1 MGFLF
6 QIILDTLGQEKNIML
21 SIQRVVV
28 LLDDFH
34 FEEFKLH
41 LKNSNAELPLK
52 LITQIRKDGWEQKE
66 SDDLCKDVYGA
77 KDEKSKKK
85 FFQLV
90 HYTFRLTSYLS
101 RNHPSYLTS
110 NISKIEHLINKGELD
125 KANKLS
131 EILLDIAEKT
141 EDFPTA
147 IAVLKYFAQQAFVL
161 ENKNASIK
169 YHQRITELL
178 KNEHIINLMYL
189 YMRQN
194 LNFKGKSV
202 LSDKEMEEHL
212 SFYDKYRNNESL
224 SIQMLS
230 RYSYFHTLN
239 YLNDARFYSKE
250 ILDEINKLMEDLEKN
265 AFIIFS
271 FSDDIQLNVD
281 YLKLKHLIGSM
292 SRDELQKE
300 TAFLIKQR
308 EPLRF
313 WKNYVNTPEII
324 YLSIQASYFMTHY
337 CHGYQKD
344 YNENLPKEVKSQ
356 IEFYKTKCEEIL
368 AKPIWNEGMHVRF
381 INLNNIYC
389 GFLILG
395 TKEDI
400 KKAIEKL
407 EYLLVNFQQ
416 IAFQRLYDALFA
428 TLILGYFFLDENE
441 NIQECYKRY
450 EKLTANVNK
459 NVENDLTI
467 KAIYYASQW
476 NCTQRKQYI
485 EKLLTIS
492 EKVSENHKLIHL
504 QNFIGNVV
512 EYFEIPTKEV
522 K

>member
-1 MGFLF
+1 
-6 QIILDTLGQEKNIML
+6 ML
-21 SIQRVVV
+21 SIQKTIL

-41 LKNSNAELPLK
+41 LKKSNAELPLK
-52 LITQIRKDGWEQKE
+52 LILQIRKDEWKQKE
-66 SDDLCKDVYGA
+66 SDDLCKDVYGS

-90 HYTFRLTSYLS
+90 HYTFRLTSFLS
-101 RNHPSYLTS
+101 RNHPSYLTY
-110 NISKIEHLINKGELD
+110 NISKIEQLINKGELVQ
-125 KANKLS
+125 ANHLG

-147 IAVLKYFAQQAFVL
+147 IAVLKYFAQQSFVL
-161 ENKNASIK
+161 ENKNAAIK

-202 LSDKEMEEHL
+202 LSDKEMQEHL
-212 SFYDKYRNNESL
+212 LFYDKYRDNPSL

-230 RYSYFHTLN
+230 RYAYFHTLN
-239 YLNDARFYSKE
+239 YLNDERFYSQE
-250 ILDEINKLMEDLEKN
+250 ILSEINSLIYDLEKN
-265 AFIIFS
+265 AYVIFS

-292 SRDELQKE
+292 TRDELQKE
-300 TAFLIKQR
+300 SAFLIKQR

-324 YLSIQASYFMTHY
+324 YLSIQASYFMTHF
-337 CHGYQKD
+337 CHGYKPG
-344 YNENLPKEVKSQ
+344 YNESLPKDIKSQ
-356 IEFYKTKCEEIL
+356 IEFYKQKCEEIL

-395 TKEDI
+395 SKEDI
-400 KKAIEKL
+400 KKAVEKL
-407 EYLLVNFQQ
+407 EHLLVNFQQ

-428 TLILGYFFLDENE
+428 TLMLGYFFLGENE

-450 EKLTANVNK
+450 EKLTANINK

-467 KAIYYASQW
+467 KSIYYASQW
-476 NCTQRKQYI
+476 NATQRKQYI
-485 EKLLTIS
+485 EKLQSIS
-492 EKVSENHKLIHL
+492 EKTSESTTLKHL
-504 QNFIGNVV
+504 QTFITDVV
-512 EYFEIPTKEV
+512 EHFEIPMKTV

>member
-1 MGFLF
+1 
-6 QIILDTLGQEKNIML
+6 ML
-21 SIQRVVV
+21 SIQRTIL

-41 LKNSNAELPLK
+41 LKKSNAELPLK
-52 LITQIRKDGWEQKE
+52 LIIQIRKDDWNQKE
-66 SDDLCKDVYGA
+66 SDDLCKDVYGS

-90 HYTFRLTSYLS
+90 HYTFRLTSFLS
-101 RNHPSYLTS
+101 RNHPSYLTN
-110 NISKIEHLINKGELD
+110 NISKIEQLINKGELER
-125 KANKLS
+125 ANQLS

-169 YHQRITELL
+169 YHQRISELL

-202 LSDKEMEEHL
+202 LSDKELEEHL

-239 YLNDARFYSKE
+239 YLNDARFYSQE
-250 ILDEINKLMEDLEKN
+250 ILDEINKLIDDLEKN

-300 TAFLIKQR
+300 SAFLIKQR

-324 YLSIQASYFMTHY
+324 YLSIQASHFMTNH
-337 CHGYQKD
+337 CHGYKKD
-344 YNENLPKEVKSQ
+344 YNANLPKEIKAQ
-356 IEFYKTKCEEIL
+356 IAFYKEKTEEVL
-368 AKPIWNEGMHVRF
+368 AKPIWKQGLHVRY

-389 GFLILG
+389 AFLILG
-395 TKEDI
+395 TREEI
-400 KKAIEKL
+400 KKATETL
-407 EYLLVNFQQ
+407 EYLLVNYQQ

-428 TLILGYFFLDENE
+428 TLILGYFFLDDNE
-441 NIQECYKRY
+441 SIQECYKRY

-467 KAIYYASQW
+467 KAVYYTSQW
-476 NCTQRKQYI
+476 NSTQRKQYI
-485 EKLLTIS
+485 EKLLGIS
-492 EKVSENHKLIHL
+492 EKAAENDKLKHL
-504 QNFIGNVV
+504 QNFISEVV
-512 EYFEIPTKEV
+512 EYFEIPMKLV

>member
-1 MGFLF
+1 
-6 QIILDTLGQEKNIML
+6 ML
-21 SIQRVVV
+21 SIQKTIL
-28 LLDDFH
+28 LLDNIH

-41 LKNSNAELPLK
+41 LKKNNAELPLK
-52 LITQIRKDGWEQKE
+52 LILQIRKDDWKQKE
-66 SDDLCKDVYGA
+66 SDDLCKDVYGS

-101 RNHPSYLTS
+101 RNHHSYLTY
-110 NISKIEHLINKGELD
+110 NISKIEQLINKGELD
-125 KANKLS
+125 KANTLA
-131 EILLDIAEKT
+131 EILLDVSEKI

-147 IAVLKYFAQQAFVL
+147 IAVLKYLAQQSFIT
-161 ENKNASIK
+161 ENKNNSIK
-169 YHQRITELL
+169 FHQRISDLL
-178 KNEHIINLMYL
+178 KNEHIINQMYL

-194 LNFKGKSV
+194 LNFKGKSA

-212 SFYDKYRNNESL
+212 RFYDKYRNNECL

-230 RYSYFHTLN
+230 RYAYCHTLN
-239 YLNDARFYSKE
+239 YLNDIRFYSQE
-250 ILDEINKLMEDLEKN
+250 TLDEINSLMNDLEKN
-265 AFIIFS
+265 AFVIFS

-292 SRDELQKE
+292 SKDELQKE

-337 CHGYQKD
+337 GYGYKKD
-344 YNENLPKEVKSQ
+344 FNENLPKEIRTQ
-356 IEFYKTKCEEIL
+356 IEFYKQKCEEVL

-395 TKEDI
+395 SKNDI
-400 KKAIEKL
+400 KKAVEKL

-428 TLILGYFFLDENE
+428 TLILGYFFLDDTES
-441 NIQECYKRY
+441 IQECYKRY
-450 EKLTANVNK
+450 EKLTANLNK
-459 NVENDLTI
+459 NLENDLSI
-467 KAIYYASQW
+467 KTIYYASQY
-476 NCTQRKQYI
+476 NSTQRKQYT
-485 EKLLTIS
+485 EKLQGVLT
-492 EKVSENHKLIHL
+492 KAAENGKLKHL
-504 QNFIGNVV
+504 EHFINDVAS
-512 EYFEIPTKEV
+512 YFNIPIKAI

>member
-1 MGFLF
+1 
-6 QIILDTLGQEKNIML
+6 ML
-21 SIQRVVV
+21 SIQRVIL

-41 LKNSNAELPLK
+41 LKKSNAELPLK
-52 LITQIRKDGWEQKE
+52 LITQIRKDNWEQKE
-66 SDDLCKDVYGA
+66 SDDLCKNVYGA

-110 NISKIEHLINKGELD
+110 NISKIEQLINKGELE
-125 KANKLS
+125 KANTLA
-131 EILLDIAEKT
+131 EILLDISEKT

-147 IAVLKYFAQQAFVL
+147 IAVLKYFAQQSFVL
-161 ENKNASIK
+161 ENKNAAIK

-194 LNFKGKSV
+194 LNFKGKSA

-230 RYSYFHTLN
+230 RYAYCHTLN
-239 YLNDARFYSKE
+239 YLNDVRFYNKE
-250 ILDEINKLMEDLEKN
+250 TLDEINSLMDDLEKN

-281 YLKLKHLIGSM
+281 YLKLKHLIGTM
-292 SRDELQKE
+292 NRDELQKE

-324 YLSIQASYFMTHY
+324 YLSIQASYFLTHY
-337 CHGYQKD
+337 CQGYKKD
-344 YNENLPKEVKSQ
+344 YNENLPKEVRSQ
-356 IEFYKTKCEEIL
+356 IEFYKKRCEEIL

-389 GFLILG
+389 GLLILG
-395 TKEDI
+395 TKEEI
-400 KKAIEKL
+400 KKAVEKL

-428 TLILGYFFLDENE
+428 TLILGYFFLEDNE
-441 NIQECYKRY
+441 SIQECYKRY
-450 EKLTANVNK
+450 EKLTANINK
-459 NVENDLTI
+459 NIENDLTI
-467 KAIYYASQW
+467 KSIYYASQW
-476 NCTQRKQYI
+476 NSTQRKQYV
-485 EKLLTIS
+485 EKLQGIS
-492 EKVSENHKLIHL
+492 DKAAENDKLKHV
-504 QNFIGNVV
+504 QNFISDVV
-512 EYFEIPTKEV
+512 DHYEIPMKTIK
-522 K
+522 

>member
-1 MGFLF
+1 
-6 QIILDTLGQEKNIML
+6 ML
-21 SIQRVVV
+21 SIQKAIL

-41 LKNSNAELPLK
+41 LKKSNAELPHK
-52 LITQIRKDGWEQKE
+52 LIVQIRKDDWDQKE
-66 SDDLCKDVYGA
+66 SDDLCKEVYGSM
-77 KDEKSKKK
+77 DEKSKKK

-90 HYTFRLTSYLS
+90 HYTFRLTSFLS
-101 RNHPSYLTS
+101 RNHPSYLTN
-110 NISKIEHLINKGELD
+110 NISKIELLVNKGELK
-125 KANKLS
+125 KANKLA
-131 EILLDIAEKT
+131 EILLDVSEKT

-147 IAVLKYFAQQAFVL
+147 VAVLKYFAQQAFVL
-161 ENKNASIK
+161 ENKNAAIK
-169 YHQRITELL
+169 HHQRISELL

-212 SFYDKYRNNESL
+212 MFYDKYRNNESL

-239 YLNDARFYSKE
+239 YLNDVRFYSQE
-250 ILDEINKLMEDLEKN
+250 ILDEINKLIDDLEKN
-265 AFIIFS
+265 AFIIFT

-292 SRDELQKE
+292 SRDDLQKE

-324 YLSIQASYFMTHY
+324 YLSIQVSYFLTHY
-337 CHGYQKD
+337 CHGYKTG
-344 YNENLPKEVKSQ
+344 YNESLPKEVRSQ
-356 IEFYKTKCEEIL
+356 IEFYTQKCEEIL
-368 AKPIWNEGMHVRF
+368 SKPIWNEGMHVRF

-389 GFLILG
+389 GFLLLG
-395 TKEDI
+395 SKEDI
-400 KKAIEKL
+400 KKATEKL

-428 TLILGYFFLDENE
+428 TLILGYFFSGDHES
-441 NIQECYKRY
+441 IQECYKRY
-450 EKLTANVNK
+450 EKLTAGINK

-467 KAIYYASQW
+467 KSIYYASQW
-476 NCTQRKQYI
+476 SSTQRKQYV
-485 EKLLTIS
+485 EKLQGVANKAT
-492 EKVSENHKLIHL
+492 ENDNLKHL
-504 QNFIGNVV
+504 QHFIGDVV
-512 EYFEIPTKEV
+512 DHFDIPMITAK
-522 K
+522 

>member
-1 MGFLF
+1 
-6 QIILDTLGQEKNIML
+6 ML
-21 SIQRVVV
+21 SIQKTIL

-41 LKNSNAELPLK
+41 LKKSNAELPYK
-52 LITQIRKDGWEQKE
+52 LVVQIRKDDWNQQE
-66 SDDLCKDVYGA
+66 SDDLCRDVYGS

-90 HYTFRLTSYLS
+90 HYTFRLTSFLS
-101 RNHPSYLTS
+101 RNHPSYLTH
-110 NISKIEHLINKGELD
+110 NFSKIEQLINKGELD
-125 KANKLS
+125 KANKLA
-131 EILLDIAEKT
+131 EILLDIAEKA

-147 IAVLKYFAQQAFVL
+147 IGVLKYFAQQAFVL
-161 ENKNASIK
+161 ENRNAAIK
-169 YHQRITELL
+169 YHQRISELQ

-202 LSDKEMEEHL
+202 LTDKEMEEHL
-212 SFYDKYRNNESL
+212 SFYDKYRDNASL
-224 SIQMLS
+224 SINMLS
-230 RYSYFHTLN
+230 RYAYFNTLN
-239 YLNDARFYSKE
+239 YLNDSRFYSQE
-250 ILDEINKLMEDLEKN
+250 ILDEINKLMDDLEKN
-265 AFIIFS
+265 AFLIFS

-300 TAFLIKQR
+300 TAFLINQR

-313 WKNYVNTPEII
+313 WKNYVNTPEVI
-324 YLSIQASYFMTHY
+324 YLSIQASYFLTHY
-337 CHGYQKD
+337 SQGYKPG
-344 YNENLPKEVKSQ
+344 YNESLPKEVRTQ
-356 IEFYKTKCEEIL
+356 IEFYRQKCEEIL
-368 AKPIWNEGMHVRF
+368 AKPIWNEGLHVRF

-395 TKEDI
+395 SKADI
-400 KKAIEKL
+400 KKATEKL

-428 TLILGYFFLDENE
+428 TLMLGYFFSGENE
-441 NIQECYKRY
+441 SIQECYKRY
-450 EKLTANVNK
+450 EKLTAGINK

-476 NCTQRKQYI
+476 TSTQRKQYI
-485 EKLLTIS
+485 EKLQGVADKASENEKLVHLNQFIS
-492 EKVSENHKLIHL
+492 E
-504 QNFIGNVV
+504 VV
-512 EYFEIPTKEV
+512 DHFEIPMKTLK
-522 K
+522 

>member
-1 MGFLF
+1 
-6 QIILDTLGQEKNIML
+6 ML
-21 SIQRVVV
+21 SIQRVIL

-41 LKNSNAELPLK
+41 LKKSNAELPLK
-52 LITQIRKDGWEQKE
+52 LILQIRKDSWEQKE
-66 SDDLCKDVYGA
+66 SDDLCKSVYGA

-90 HYTFRLTSYLS
+90 HYTFRLTSFLS
-101 RNHPSYLTS
+101 RNHPSYLTN
-110 NISKIEHLINKGELD
+110 NISKIEQLINKGELE

-161 ENKNASIK
+161 ENKNGAIK

-194 LNFKGKSV
+194 LNFKGKSA

-239 YLNDARFYSKE
+239 YLNDARFYSQE
-250 ILDEINKLMEDLEKN
+250 ILDEINKLMDDLEKN

-300 TAFLIKQR
+300 SAFLIKER

-337 CHGYQKD
+337 CHGYKKD

-356 IEFYKTKCEEIL
+356 IEFYKLKCEEIL

-395 TKEDI
+395 SKDDI

-428 TLILGYFFLDENE
+428 TLILGYFFLEDNE
-441 NIQECYKRY
+441 SIQECYKRY
-450 EKLTANVNK
+450 EKLTANINK
-459 NVENDLTI
+459 NIENDLTI

-476 NCTQRKQYI
+476 SSTQRKQYV
-485 EKLLTIS
+485 EKLQSITD
-492 EKVSENHKLIHL
+492 KAFENDKLKHL
-504 QNFIGNVV
+504 QSFITDVV
-512 EYFEIPTKEV
+512 EHYEIPMKAV